1 MSPENDTPQHDD
13 EATKRKFRKKPLEV
27 EAMQWDGTN
36 ADELSTWTD
45 GAFNS
50 SPCGNTEDHSALVT
64 ACLYV
69 AANVQHLGI
78 VTGEWIIAD
87 QAGFYPC
94 KPDIF
99 EATYDAV
106 EFGVTKGLP
115 GLADKLAVA
124 LPNAAQAEQRARGAE
139 ADLAGARRGKA
150 FADGIATQFPRLSD
164 MPTMPNKAEQGII
177 SYASENAEAAFA
189 AALDLIGRRTDIV
202 AVQLPEPT
210 APSWPDGQ
218 LASFGDFE
226 DTDHDVSVL
235 VNAYPGQVSIGFN
248 NFSPN
253 TARNLAAAL
262 LAAAARADAADG
274 AK

>member
-1 MSPENDTPQHDD
+1 MPPIPAIQDLSITLAHYIGLSGTVFAIGALPL
-13 EATKRKFRKKPLEV
+13 ATVFAIEFTAPIFTALGLHFAVPGERLQTG
-27 EAMQWDGTN
+27 QW
-36 ADELSTWTD
+36 
-45 GAFNS
+45 
-50 SPCGNTEDHSALVT
+50 
-64 ACLYV
+64 
-69 AANVQHLGI
+69 LG
-78 VTGEWIIAD
+78 
-87 QAGFYPC
+87 
-94 KPDIF
+94 
-99 EATYDAV
+99 
-106 EFGVTKGLP
+106 
-115 GLADKLAVA
+115 VA
-124 LPNAAQAEQRARGAE
+124 LAFLGMA
-139 ADLAGARRGKA
+139 LA